1 MAAENEGGRAALL
14 ADACLSRSGPLQ
26 VAGRAAEEALHK
38 LVEEVAREKHVDP
51 GVAAA
56 VEAGQE
62 HGNDEG
68 RGCRG

>member
-1 MAAENEGGRAALL
+1 M
-14 ADACLSRSGPLQ
+14 
-26 VAGRAAEEALHK
+26 
-38 LVEEVAREKHVDP
+38 EEVAREEHVDP

-56 VEAGQE
+56 VEARQE